1 MKRTVVEYLNEVR
14 AKIEA
19 GWCQH
24 AAARNDAGD
33 EVHIDD
39 PSATRVCLVTAIYQT
54 VPQEDIDKV
63 YAPIMSICG
72 VVKQFQLTSWNN
84 DPAQTQASVL
94 RMLDQAIEKAS

>member
-1 MKRTVVEYLNEVR
+1 MKTTLEYLNEVR

-19 GWCQH
+19 GWCQN
-24 AAARNDAGD
+24 AAAQNDAGD

-54 VPQEDIDKV
+54 VPEADLDSV

-72 VVKQFQLTSWNN
+72 VVKQFQLVDWNN
-84 DPAQTQASVL
+84 DPSQTQATVL
-94 RMLDQAIEKAS
+94 RMLDQAIEKVQ